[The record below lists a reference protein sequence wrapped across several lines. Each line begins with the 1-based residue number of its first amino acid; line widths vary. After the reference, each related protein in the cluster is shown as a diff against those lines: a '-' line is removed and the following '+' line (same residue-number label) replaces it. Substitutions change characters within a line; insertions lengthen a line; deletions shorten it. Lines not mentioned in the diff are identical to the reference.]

1 MRYLNYRIQADEE
14 QFSYRAYMTDA
25 FRLMGE
31 NMAPS
36 QRWAD
41 LFLEE
46 QKDTRSGDEIVLD
59 VLKRSGLVQR
69 RSDV

>member
-1 MRYLNYRIQADEE
+1 
-14 QFSYRAYMTDA
+14 MTDA